1 MYVQVLTFQLNADD
15 RQQAARFCERAV
27 LGLAEFDGYVTDSC
41 LTRPGH
47 VSCGGR
53 IAWSD
58 WKSMESFRH
67 SELYAKLR
75 MSPMFEDVSDRA
87 FCVEGGA
94 IPVMMQSD
102 LLAAA

>member
-1 MYVQVLTFQLNADD
+1 MYVQVLTFQLSAND

-41 LTRPGH
+41 LTRPEH
-47 VSCGGR
+47 DLCGGM

-75 MSPMFEDVSDRA
+75 MSPLVESVNDRT
-87 FCVEGGA
+87 FCVESGA
-94 IPVMMQSD
+94 TPGILESD
-102 LLAAA
+102 LIAAA